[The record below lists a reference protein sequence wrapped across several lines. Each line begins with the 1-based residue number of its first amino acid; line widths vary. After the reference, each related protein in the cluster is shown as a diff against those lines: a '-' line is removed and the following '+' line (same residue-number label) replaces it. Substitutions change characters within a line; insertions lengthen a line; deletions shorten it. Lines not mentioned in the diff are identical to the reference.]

1 VLETMTSPGG
11 DRRIRVR
18 LKTLLQSWRPAHYA
32 LLLLVH
38 FQLFA
43 SGGKAGDWDWYEFIY
58 PWADALRD
66 TLLKY
71 HQFPWWNPWSLS
83 GQPFFAEPQTAVL
96 MPDTLLLVAFGAAVG
111 YKLVILFYA
120 AVGYEGSRFLCRHLF
135 GPSKFVDG
143 ISVIPALLP
152 PLALH
157 LAVGHAVLLSFW
169 FFPWLL
175 GLALTWRQSA
185 ARAVAFGA
193 IVGCYFL
200 TYIHYSIIIGFTI
213 AGAIV
218 GVQLARSFRSRE
230 VWLKAAL
237 VLSTALGV
245 GLTRIALTASFVAG
259 FPRLETRHY
268 PIVASVYQ
276 VARMLTEPFQNVT
289 LQGDV
294 ADLGWWEL
302 GSYVGLP
309 VLLLA
314 YEGLR
319 RGDRKLRP
327 LYLGTLLCLVLAWNN
342 RDKYLPGYWLHVIP
356 PWKSMVIITRWRLF
370 ACYFLLVGAVQGLLA
385 IRSGGRA
392 KTAAALAVLV
402 VFDLGFHT
410 VYAYRGTFDREP
422 PPFQAAADPP
432 RTIRDRP
439 ADVWRD
445 YRKNLVSMGSEF
457 PLLGWRDHYPLRN
470 HLGSPGYRGDFVGQ
484 KPVEVVR
491 WTPNWIVL
499 TGSPGDSLTI
509 NVNPSSYWLMNGAR
523 LFPTYRAMEPEKP
536 FTLVVPQSGRVE
548 LRARPPHLAIL
559 LLLQGCFA
567 LAAFLLFRRSRLT
580 ALTPTAVRPA
590 PRSTRRELT
599 R

>member
-1 VLETMTSPGG
+1 VRETTTSADGG
-11 DRRIRVR
+11 RRIPVR
-18 LKTLLQSWRPAHYA
+18 LGTLIHSWRPVHYA
-32 LLLLVH
+32 VLLLVH
-38 FQLFA
+38 FQLLA
-43 SGGKAGDWDWYEFIY
+43 SGTKAGGWDWYEFIY

-96 MPDTLLLVAFGAAVG
+96 MPDTLLLAVFGAVVG
-111 YKLVILFYA
+111 YKLVILLYA

-135 GPSKFVDG
+135 GRSKFIDG

-157 LAVGHAVLLSFW
+157 LGVGHAVLVSFW
-169 FFPWLL
+169 LFPWLL
-175 GLALTWRQSA
+175 ALSLTWRQSA

-213 AGAIV
+213 TGAVAGL
-218 GVQLARSFRSRE
+218 QLARSFRSRDA
-230 VWLKAAL
+230 WLKAAL
-237 VLSTALGV
+237 VISTALGM

-268 PIVASVYQ
+268 PIMASVYQ
-276 VARMLTEPFQNVT
+276 IMRTLVEPFQKVT
-289 LQGDV
+289 LHGDV

-319 RGDRKLRP
+319 QGDRKLRP
-327 LYLGTLLCLVLAWNN
+327 LHLGALLCLVLAWNN

-370 ACYFLLVGAVQGLLA
+370 ACYFLLLGAVQGLLA
-385 IRSGGRA
+385 IRSSGRA
-392 KTAAALAVLV
+392 KTAVGLAALV

-410 VYAYRGTFDREP
+410 FYAYRGTFDRDP
-422 PPFQAAADPP
+422 PPFQAAPDPP
-432 RTIRDRP
+432 RTIYDRP
-439 ADVWRD
+439 DAVWRD
-445 YRKNLVSMGSEF
+445 YRMNLVSMGSEF
-457 PLLGWRDHYPLRN
+457 PLLGWRDHYPQRN
-470 HLGSPGYRGDFVGQ
+470 HLASPGYRGDFVGRR
-484 KPVEVVR
+484 PVEVVR
-491 WTPNWIVL
+491 WTPNRVEL
-499 TGSPGDSLTI
+499 VASPSDTLTI
-509 NVNPSSYWLMNGAR
+509 NVNPSSYWLMNGER
-523 LFPTYRAMEPEKP
+523 LFPTYRAMEPDKP
-536 FTLVVPQSGRVE
+536 FTLVVPPSGRVE
-548 LRARPPHLAIL
+548 LTARPPHLAIL

-567 LAAFLLFRRSRLT
+567 LAAFLLFRRFRLAGSRLPSQ
-580 ALTPTAVRPA
+580 LFSRPGWWF
-590 PRSTRRELT
+590 RLNE
-599 R
+599 